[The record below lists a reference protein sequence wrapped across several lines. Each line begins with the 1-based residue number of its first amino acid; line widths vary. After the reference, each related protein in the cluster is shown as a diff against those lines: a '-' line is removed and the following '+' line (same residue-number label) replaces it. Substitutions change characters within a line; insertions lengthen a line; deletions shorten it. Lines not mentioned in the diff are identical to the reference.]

1 MSLKRVERMEN
12 GNISKHEMRQNSV
25 SGEWVIY
32 APERRIRPHAA
43 RDPLPP
49 TLPVPDRDP
58 SCPFCPGNEQLLPA
72 IRMEMHGANGWQVR
86 AVPNLYPALS
96 RNGTGAET
104 MVGIYRMMQGYGD
117 HEVIIETPLHNR
129 PISLMSA
136 DEVELLIEAYHRRY
150 CEMASSPKIKT
161 VILFRNHG
169 PMAGTSLAHPHS
181 QLMGVGIIPQ
191 SVRRREQLAA
201 AHFHEKGRCL
211 FCDMVDFEIRDG
223 RRIHFQNQAFIGIV
237 PFAAEVSCETWIL
250 PKIHKPDFQG
260 ISDSEKSDLADAL
273 RSMLVVMR
281 EKLNDPDYNY
291 VIHSNLSPSVAPAAL
306 HWHLQIKPILSTPAG
321 FEMGS
326 GIHINPSLPESD
338 ASLLKR

>member
-1 MSLKRVERMEN
+1 MEN
-12 GNISKHEMRQNSV
+12 GNISKHEMRQSSV

-32 APERRIRPHAA
+32 APERRIRPHAT
-43 RDPLPP
+43 RDPLAS
-49 TLPVPDRDP
+49 TLPAPDRDP
-58 SCPFCPGNEQLLPA
+58 SCPFCPGNEQMLPA

-86 AVPNLYPALS
+86 AVPNRYPALS

-104 MVGIYRMMQGYGD
+104 MVGMYRMMQGCGD

-150 CEMASSPKIKT
+150 CEMASRPEIKT

-181 QLMGVGIIPQ
+181 QLMGAGIIPQ
-191 SVRRREQLAA
+191 SVKRREQLAA

-211 FCDMVDFEIRDG
+211 FCDMVDFETRDG
-223 RRIHFQNQAFIGIV
+223 RRIIFQNQAFIGIV
-237 PFAAEVSCETWIL
+237 PFAAEVSCETWVV
-250 PKIHKPDFQG
+250 PKIHTPDFQA

-306 HWHLQIKPILSTPAG
+306 HWHLQIKPILTTPAG